1 MKMSLQGT
9 RARSFM
15 HARKAPDSFLQAAA
29 QADTHIMST
38 SGVSPS
44 VPSLTFY
51 KDASCCW
58 IITTPG
64 LHLAGSAELLG
75 CLECVFT

>member
-15 HARKAPDSFLQAAA
+15 QARKAPDSFLQAAA
-29 QADTHIMST
+29 EADTHNLST
-38 SGVSPS
+38 SEVTKCSS
-44 VPSLTFY
+44 STFY

-58 IITTPG
+58 IITRPG
-64 LHLAGSAELLG
+64 LQFNQLS
-75 CLECVFT
+75 